1 MNRNRL
7 KASRG
12 HCRDQLSKKKKKN
25 REKKSQMI
33 ETKKQTISS
42 LLYTQFVIAYIF
54 TIIAMH
60 ICYYYSPE
68 ASVISRFRIKGIEF
82 NENEQ

>member
-1 MNRNRL
+1 MNET
-7 KASRG
+7 
-12 HCRDQLSKKKKKN
+12 KKKRKKI
-25 REKKSQMI
+25 EKKKSKMI

-60 ICYYYSPE
+60 ICYYYSPK
-68 ASVISRFRIKGIEF
+68 ASIIPRFRIKGIEF